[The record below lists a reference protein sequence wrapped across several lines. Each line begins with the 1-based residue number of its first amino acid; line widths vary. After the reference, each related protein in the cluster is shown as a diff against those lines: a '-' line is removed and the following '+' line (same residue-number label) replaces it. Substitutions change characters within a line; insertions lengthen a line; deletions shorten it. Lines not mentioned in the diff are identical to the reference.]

1 MTPAITLAEKRGIS
15 HKVHSYSHD
24 PGCTSYGEEAAE
36 ALQIDPGQV
45 YKTLMV
51 ALNGDNKQLAVAIVP
66 VAGQL
71 NLKAAAKA
79 FKVKKIAMA
88 DPQAAQRSSGYL
100 LGGISPLGQKK
111 AVPTLLDSSADHW
124 PTVFVSAGKR
134 GLEIELA
141 ARDLLTL
148 TRGTLADLSG

>member
-1 MTPAITLAEKRGIS
+1 MTPAITLAEKRGVA
-15 HKVHSYSHD
+15 HKVHSYTHD
-24 PGCTSYGEEAAE
+24 PGCASYGEEAAA
-36 ALQIDPGQV
+36 ALQIDPAQV

-51 ALNGDNKQLAVAIVP
+51 ALNGDNKQLGVAIVP

-100 LGGISPLGQKK
+100 LGGISPLGQKNPCQLCWIK
-111 AVPTLLDSSADHW
+111 RLKTGRRYLSVPVSGVGNRVSGQRSVVTDQRAVC
-124 PTVFVSAGKR
+124 
-134 GLEIELA
+134 
-141 ARDLLTL
+141 
-148 TRGTLADLSG
+148 